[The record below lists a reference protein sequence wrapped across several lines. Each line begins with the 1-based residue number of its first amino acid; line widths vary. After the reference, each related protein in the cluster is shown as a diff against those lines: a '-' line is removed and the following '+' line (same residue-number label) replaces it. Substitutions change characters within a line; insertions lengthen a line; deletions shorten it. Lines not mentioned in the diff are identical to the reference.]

1 MNNTV
6 KKKKKKKDCL
16 KLVGNSDC
24 SPLKSNPFPKKTY
37 WSQSGPN
44 KFHTFLPLL
53 TLTSHLEK
61 AGLRTK

>member
-24 SPLKSNPFPKKTY
+24 SPLKSNPFPKK
-37 WSQSGPN
+37 PI
-44 KFHTFLPLL
+44 
-53 TLTSHLEK
+53 
-61 AGLRTK
+61 GLNPDPTNSILFYPF